1 MKGRHYL
8 LVVACA
14 VMALTS
20 RPAAAIQLL
29 DVLFLSDGS
38 SVTGV
43 IMEEEPGR
51 ALVLENE
58 DGELLEYRFKDIER
72 IEKMFVDEQPIIQ
85 NRDVVYLK
93 DGVVFRGMIVGR
105 VPEKAIRLELENG
118 QLLDFDFNEI
128 FKIGKEQVATG
139 VVRKAV
145 IKPKKAE
152 KQEVEIKIQIAMNQ
166 LQLKQDKLKQG
177 ADAGAV
183 EGLQDEVDRLK
194 SEIEQLEEQQEVV
207 EAEAAEEEERFAA
220 VESELGEYRDQ
231 LLGAA
236 AELEQRIAVC
246 ESPQVKERLE
256 AKFEELQSSI
266 EEVLQRAE
274 VVALVEQPDP
284 RIEEIELQNK
294 TTDAIALAQQRLWK
308 DPEYADRWETL
319 VAELPYEERRA
330 VYRELRQ
337 GFPGNKMLW
346 NAIPFAYLGSLRQQ
360 DYVGAAI
367 GISVNVAGIAVLLLN
382 DSAAYD
388 RATFNM
394 IADIG
399 IGVLVGAWIFGIL
412 EPINFSFSSNKK
424 LREALELTRKE
435 DGSTGQQVAQVERG
449 YVFPSAPA
457 EPRLRLTLV
466 RFAY

>member
-1 MKGRHYL
+1 
-8 LVVACA
+8 
-14 VMALTS
+14 MALTS

-43 IMEEEPGR
+43 IMEEEPGKT
-51 ALVLENE
+51 LVLENE

-72 IEKMFVDEQPIIQ
+72 IEKLFVDEESLIQ

-93 DGVVFRGMIVGR
+93 DGVVFRGTIVGR
-105 VPEKAIRLELENG
+105 VPEKAIRLEMENG
-118 QLLDFDFNEI
+118 QLLDFDFKEI

-152 KQEVEIKIQIAMNQ
+152 KEEVEIKIQIAMNQ
-166 LQLKQDKLKQG
+166 LQLKQEKLKQG
-177 ADAGAV
+177 GDAGAV
-183 EGLQDEVDRLK
+183 ESLQDEVDRLK
-194 SEIEQLEEQQEVV
+194 NEIEQLDEQQEVV
-207 EAEAAEEEERFAA
+207 EAEAAEEAERFAA
-220 VESELGEYRDQ
+220 VDSELGEYRQQ
-231 LLGAA
+231 LLGTA
-236 AELEQRIAVC
+236 AELEQRIAAC

-256 AKFEELQSSI
+256 AKYEELQSSI

-284 RIEEIELQNK
+284 RIGEIELQNK
-294 TTDAIALAQQRLWK
+294 TTDAIALAQKRLWK
-308 DPEYADRWETL
+308 DPEYADRWKAL

-337 GFPGNKMLW
+337 EFPTGKMLF
-346 NAIPFAYLGSLRQQ
+346 NAIPFVYLGSFRQQ

-367 GISVNVAGIAVLLLN
+367 GISANVAAIAVLLLN
-382 DSAAYD
+382 DDTVVD

-394 IADIG
+394 IADIS

-412 EPINFSFSSNKK
+412 EPINFSIISNKK
-424 LREALELTRKE
+424 LREALELTRRE
-435 DGSTGQQVAQVERG
+435 DGSSEQQIAQDERG
-449 YVFPSAPA
+449 YVFPSVPA
-457 EPRLRLTLV
+457 EPRIRLNLV
-466 RFAY
+466 RFTY